1 MITQEPA
8 VPERAGGLLR
18 VRLGIAYDGAP
29 FAGWAL
35 QPGLVTVQGVLENAL
50 LTLLQ
55 RPVRLTV
62 GGRTDAGVHAR
73 GQVAHLDLTADEWAG
88 MGRGRDVDPADAFR
102 RRLTGTINR
111 ELTDGISGRGRS
123 VRNAVPAVVVRS
135 VVQAPDGFDA
145 RFSALWRR
153 YSYAIAD
160 STAGQDPL
168 RRHTTLWYPGHLDVA
183 LLNEGAAHLLGMQ
196 DFAAFCKPRE
206 GATTIRELQRYEFAR
221 GHDGAITATVQA
233 DAFCHNM
240 VRALIGS
247 TLRVGSGE
255 MPPVWL
261 AERLAARLKDARSI
275 LAAPHPLV
283 LEEIAY
289 PGDGELAA
297 RAGLTRARR
306 HSGHLAAD
314 REAPLGEDR
323 ASGGSCSRA
332 SG

>member
-1 MITQEPA
+1 MITPEPA
-8 VPERAGGLLR
+8 VPARDGGLLR
-18 VRLGIAYDGAP
+18 VRLDIAYDGAP
-29 FAGWAL
+29 FSGWAV
-35 QPGLVTVQGVLENAL
+35 QPDLPSVQGVLEDAL

-73 GQVAHLDLTADEWAG
+73 GQVAHADLQAAEWRSMA
-88 MGRGRDVDPADAFR
+88 RGRDVEPDLAFR

-111 ELTDGISGRGRS
+111 VLTDGITGRGRS
-123 VRNAVPAVVVRS
+123 VRNSVPAVVVRS
-135 VVQAPDGFDA
+135 AALAPDGFDA

-160 STAGQDPL
+160 AETGQDPL
-168 RRHTTLWYPGHLDVA
+168 GRHTTLWYPGSLDVA
-183 LLNEGAAHLLGMQ
+183 LLNEGAGHLLGMQ

-206 GATTIRELQRYEFAR
+206 GSTTIRELQRFEFRR
-221 GHDGAITATVQA
+221 GADGVITATVQA

-255 MPPVWL
+255 MPPAWL
-261 AERLAARLKDARSI
+261 GERLAARVKDARSI

-289 PGDGELAA
+289 PDDGELAA

-306 HSGHLAAD
+306 TTAHL
-314 REAPLGEDR
+314 RP
-323 ASGGSCSRA
+323 
-332 SG
+332 

>member
-1 MITQEPA
+1 MTSQEPA
-8 VPERAGGLLR
+8 VPPRDGGLLR
-18 VRLGIAYDGAP
+18 VRLDLAYDGAL
-29 FAGWAL
+29 FSGWAL
-35 QPGLVTVQGVLENAL
+35 QPGLTTVQGVLEDAL
-50 LTLLQ
+50 FTLLRRQ
-55 RPVRLTV
+55 TRLTV

-73 GQVAHLDLTADEWAG
+73 GQVAHVDLTQAEWESMA
-88 MGRGRDVDPADAFR
+88 RGREIDPSEAFL
-102 RRLTGTINR
+102 RRLTGTVNR
-111 ELTDGISGRGRS
+111 VLTEGITGRSRS

-135 VVQAPDGFDA
+135 ATPAPAGFDA

-160 STAGQDPL
+160 AASGQDPL
-168 RRHTTLWYPGHLDVA
+168 RRHTTLWYPARLDVA

-221 GHDGAITATVQA
+221 GQDGVITATVQA

-255 MPPVWL
+255 MPPIWL

-289 PGDGELAA
+289 PGSDELGE

-306 HSGHLAAD
+306 HAGHLARSGAPGAD
-314 REAPLGEDR
+314 AAPDVDDER
-323 ASGGSCSRA
+323 SG
-332 SG
+332 

>member
-1 MITQEPA
+1 MITPEPA
-8 VPERAGGLLR
+8 VPPGGGGFLR
-18 VRLGIAYDGAP
+18 VRLDVAYDGGP
-29 FAGWAL
+29 FSGWAL
-35 QPGLVTVQGVLENAL
+35 QPGLTTVEGVLEDAL
-50 LTLLQ
+50 FTLL
-55 RPVRLTV
+55 RRRVRLTV

-73 GQVAHLDLTADEWAG
+73 GQVAHIDLTAAEWNSMA
-88 MGRGRDVDPADAFR
+88 RGREVEPSRAFQ

-111 ELTDGISGRGRS
+111 VLTDGITGHGRS
-123 VRNAVPAVVVRS
+123 ARNSVPAVVVRAAGL
-135 VVQAPDGFDA
+135 APDGFDA

-160 STAGQDPL
+160 SATGQDPL
-168 RRHTTLWYPGHLDVA
+168 RRHATLWHPHDLDVG
-183 LLNEGAAHLLGMQ
+183 LLNEGAGHLVGMQ

-206 GATTIRELQRYEFAR
+206 GATTIRELQRYEFHR
-221 GHDGAITATVQA
+221 GPDGVITATVQA

-255 MPPVWL
+255 MPPAWL
-261 AERLAARLKDARSI
+261 AERLAARAKDARSI

-289 PGDGELAA
+289 PGPGEVGT

-306 HSGHLAAD
+306 TDAHLAAV
-314 REAPLGEDR
+314 RQGR
-323 ASGGSCSRA
+323 AGDA
-332 SG
+332 S

>member
-1 MITQEPA
+1 MTTQTPA
-8 VPERAGGLLR
+8 VPHRDGGLLR
-18 VRLGIAYDGAP
+18 IRLDIAYDGAP
-29 FAGWAL
+29 FSGWAL
-35 QPGLVTVQGVLENAL
+35 QPGLTTIQGVVEAAL
-50 LTLLQ
+50 FMLLRRQ
-55 RPVRLTV
+55 VRLTV

-73 GQVAHLDLTADEWAG
+73 GQVAHIDLTAAEWAG

-102 RRLTGTINR
+102 RRLSGTINR
-111 ELTDGISGRGRS
+111 ELTDGVSGRGRP

-135 VVQAPDGFDA
+135 AMRAPDGFDA

-160 STAGQDPL
+160 SSTGQDPL
-168 RRHTTLWYPGHLDVA
+168 RRHTTLWYPAPLDLA

-206 GATTIRELQRYEFAR
+206 GATTIRELQRYEFVR

-255 MPPVWL
+255 MPPIWL
-261 AERLAARLKDARSI
+261 AERLAARIKDARSV

-289 PGDGELAA
+289 PGNEELAA
-297 RAGLTRARR
+297 RAALTRARR
-306 HSGHLAAD
+306 NPGHLSVLPGP
-314 REAPLGEDR
+314 EEDD
-323 ASGGSCSRA
+323 
-332 SG
+332 